1 MSRQDLILIL
11 SDMLSNRCTPEN
23 ILSLSSNEV
32 FVFGTNPDGEHKSN
46 AAKLAMKEFGAKKGE
61 GEGYYGQSYAIPV
74 HRHRTWKMAQAVSRF
89 LEFAHL

>member
-1 MSRQDLILIL
+1 MSRQNLILIL

-61 GEGYYGQSYAIPV
+61 GEGLGSSAENQKFYFGHTKFGMNVDEMSSKQ
-74 HRHRTWKMAQAVSRF
+74 
-89 LEFAHL
+89 